1 MSKVQELLKVSYE
14 KYGDNDF
21 ITYKNES
28 NVITKKYRDVILDI
42 LSLSEMLLSKNLSNK
57 NILLIGKNSYEWLV
71 SWTAILGYV
80 GVVIP
85 VDNSFKLYSLEK
97 ILNNIPISCI
107 IYSSDIEEVT
117 SLKEKYKDIVYFN
130 LDNDIKK
137 LINDGRKILD
147 KKQDKFLFD
156 DIDDSKACEL
166 NVDFSN
172 NIKFITFTQEN
183 LLANFKYFNMRLP
196 LSKEDSILFSLPMFN
211 HYISIYAY
219 LYSYYTSTKLY
230 IAEENYLDFLNENIT
245 TFFGVPKN
253 YKEIIEK
260 YGEKNIEK
268 INKKISKSKLLYKYG
283 IKVDKVKF
291 FKKFHNFLGG
301 NIKYLILLGENFDK
315 K

>member
-260 YGEKNIEK
+260 YGENI
-268 INKKISKSKLLYKYG
+268 
-283 IKVDKVKF
+283 
-291 FKKFHNFLGG
+291 
-301 NIKYLILLGENFDK
+301 DK